1 MASAAVWVMV
11 FFCANAGLCD
21 PNGNTLGKTYDT
33 EDECQRAGL
42 KTLWDAPKGMQGK
55 VVVCVKGVR

>member
-1 MASAAVWVMV
+1 MAEVWILI
-11 FFCANAGLCD
+11 FFCTSVALCE
-21 PNGNTLGKTYDT
+21 PNGNTLGGKTFNT

-42 KTLWDAPKGMQGK
+42 KTLWDAPRGMQGK

>member
-1 MASAAVWVMV
+1 MAEVWVLV
-11 FFCANAGLCD
+11 FFCSSVVLCD
-21 PNGNTLGKTYDT
+21 PAGNTLGKTYDT
-33 EDECQRAGL
+33 EDHCQRAGL